1 MIRFLSI
8 KDLAVIDYV
17 ELELDSGLTILTG
30 ETGAGKSI
38 LVGALGLLRGA
49 RGSSSLVRSGAK
61 RAIVE
66 ASAEDADGT
75 EHVLRR
81 EVTTAG
87 RSRAFVDERL
97 VSTATLRTVGAS
109 LLDLHGQHDHQALL
123 DAGSHIALLDQFA
136 GLTALRA
143 RVETAFGVWR
153 AAQTNLERAR
163 FQLAGRAE
171 RKEMVAFQL
180 REISEVDPVNDED
193 TSLAAER
200 QILANADRIHRLA
213 AASYAELYEGDDAVL
228 DTLDRIWK
236 QVEELAELDPSLVIH
251 LKGRDTIV
259 SQLQE
264 LAYALRTHVSG
275 VEASPERLQTV
286 EDRVATID
294 RLKRRYGP
302 ALTDVLRTRDRLQNE
317 SVQLES
323 DIDADACET
332 AVTRTVTAYDEI
344 ARDLSDHRR
353 RHAMVLATRLEQSL
367 AELAME
373 RTRFQVT
380 VAPPNGDPVRTAQGI
395 DEVEFYFSANPG
407 EDLQPLARI
416 ASGGELSR
424 VMLALRTVT
433 SSDAPGRTL
442 VFDEV
447 DAGIGGEAAVR
458 VGAKLRQLAEQYQ
471 VLCVTHL
478 PQIAACGTSH
488 HRVKKL
494 VKDGRTL
501 MTIER
506 LDEEARAAEIARM
519 MTGRRVSGKVL
530 ESAREL
536 LTEAGAIKQP
546 ADRAARSNRRS
557 PDLE

>member
-8 KDLAVIDYV
+8 QDLAVIDYV

-38 LVGALGLLRGA
+38 FVGALGLLRGA
-49 RGSSSLVRSGAK
+49 RGSSSLVRSGAQ
-61 RAIVE
+61 RAVVE
-66 ASAEDADGT
+66 ATAEDADGS
-75 EHVLRR
+75 ERVLRR

-87 RSRAFVDERL
+87 RSRAFVDDRL
-97 VSTATLRTVGAS
+97 VSTATLRTVGAA
-109 LLDLHGQHDHQALL
+109 LLDLHGQHEHQALL
-123 DAGSHIALLDQFA
+123 DAGSHIELLDQFA
-136 GLTALRA
+136 GLSALRA
-143 RVETAFGVWR
+143 RVEKAFGFWR
-153 AAQTNLERAR
+153 AAQTNLDRAR
-163 FQLAGRAE
+163 SQLAGRAE
-171 RKEMVAFQL
+171 REEMIAFQL
-180 REISEVDPVNDED
+180 REISEVDPVSDED

-200 QILANADRIHRLA
+200 HILANADRINRLA
-213 AASYAELYEGDDAVL
+213 AESYAELYEGDGAAL

-236 QVEELAELDPSLVIH
+236 QVEELAELDPSLTVH
-251 LKGRDTIV
+251 LNGRDAIV

-264 LAYALRTHVSG
+264 LAYALRAHVSG

-286 EDRVATID
+286 EDRIATLD

-302 ALTDVLRTRDRLQNE
+302 TLADVLSARNQLQHE
-317 SVQLES
+317 ASQLEN

-332 AVTRTVTAYDEI
+332 TVTRTATAYDEL
-344 ARDLSDHRR
+344 ARDLSEHRR
-353 RHAMVLATRLEQSL
+353 RHAKMLATRLEQGL

-373 RTRFQVT
+373 RTRFQIM
-380 VAPPNGDPVRTAQGI
+380 VAPPDGDPVRTATGV

-407 EDLQPLARI
+407 ENLQPLARI

-424 VMLALRTVT
+424 VMLALRTVI

-458 VGAKLRQLAEQYQ
+458 VGVKLQELAEHYQ

-478 PQIAACGTSH
+478 PQIAARGTSH
-488 HRVKKL
+488 HRVKKS
-494 VKDGRTL
+494 VKAGRTL
-501 MTIER
+501 TLIDR
-506 LDEEARAAEIARM
+506 LDEEARAEEIARM
-519 MTGRRVSGKVL
+519 MTGRRVSGNVL

-536 LTEAGAIKQP
+536 LAEAGAIKQP

-557 PDLE
+557 PDRE